1 MRPPLTGTLILF
13 GRFVLVKRGLFFRAL
28 SRKPEFQEAG
38 QQSGWQ
44 EERGRRRQH
53 SSFLED
59 TALATCLQRELAN
72 VIFVQV
78 SHEVSYTL
86 RFYY

>member
-44 EERGRRRQH
+44 EERG
-53 SSFLED
+53 EEK
-59 TALATCLQRELAN
+59 TA
-72 VIFVQV
+72 
-78 SHEVSYTL
+78 
-86 RFYY
+86 